1 VDLELH
7 DQVAFIAGSSRG
19 IGKAIARRFL
29 QEGSRVVI
37 SGRDGET
44 LAQGEKELAA
54 QFPAARIMPVQGDLT
69 QTQAIRE
76 ALAQV
81 RERWGRLDTLVAN
94 IGSGRGTPGWQI
106 DGSAWTEA
114 FETNLQSAVRI
125 ATEALAQMIA
135 AKRGSIVVVS
145 SIAGVESNPAP
156 LPYSCAK
163 TALIAYTKNLARQVA
178 GSGVRVNAVAPGN
191 IFFEGGSWEKRLEAN
206 RDTVLKYIADE
217 VPMQRFGTPE
227 EIADLVVF
235 LSSPRASFIT
245 GACVI
250 ADGGQ
255 TRTF

>member
-1 VDLELH
+1 MDLELH

-37 SGRDGET
+37 SGRDEGT
-44 LAQGEKELAA
+44 LAQCEQELTA
-54 QFPAARIMPVQGDLT
+54 QFPAARIMSVRGDLT
-69 QTQAIRE
+69 EPQSIRE
-76 ALAQV
+76 AFAQV
-81 RERWGRLDTLVAN
+81 RDRWARLDALVAN

-106 DGSAWTEA
+106 EGGAWSES
-114 FETNLQSAVRI
+114 FETNFYSAVRI
-125 ATEALAQMIA
+125 ATEALEKMVE

-145 SIAGVESNPAP
+145 SIAGVESSPAP

-163 TALIAYTKNLARQVA
+163 SALITYTKNLARQVA
-178 GSGVRVNAVAPGN
+178 NLGVRVNAVAPGN
-191 IFFEGGSWEKRLEAN
+191 IFFENGSWATHLQTNREA
-206 RDTVLKYIADE
+206 VLKYIADE

-227 EIADLVVF
+227 EVADLVVF
-235 LSSPRASFIT
+235 LSSARASFIT
-245 GACVI
+245 GACLI

>member
-81 RERWGRLDTLVAN
+81 RERWGRLDALVAN